1 MRLITLKHTGGT
13 KLNNAH
19 QHPPTSDEKAT
30 SRWHSFNDKEFVK
43 DSLLEE
49 QFGLCCYSE
58 LRADLEGIGYHIEH
72 IEPKSKYPLRTFD
85 YLNLAASAL
94 SSADLEN
101 RAKNDVFGGHAKNN
115 DYDPSLFIS
124 CHDKDCARY
133 FSYLSDGRVVP
144 NDKLS
149 DSEKKQANY
158 TITLL
163 NLNSPYLVNRRK
175 NWYDELDALF
185 EEHADKGWSL
195 EHLASIDLVPTKQK
209 RISQFFSLTR
219 QFFGNVAEQVLTQH
233 APELA

>member
-1 MRLITLKHTGGT
+1 MKLIALKHSGGT
-13 KLNNAH
+13 PLNNAH
-19 QHPPTSDEKAT
+19 QNPPTTAEQAT
-30 SRWHSFNDKEFVK
+30 NRWHSFKDKAFVQN
-43 DSLLEE
+43 SLLDE

-58 LRADLEGIGYHIEH
+58 LRADLEGVGYHIEH

-85 YLNLAASAL
+85 YSNLAASAL

-101 RAKNDVFGGHAKNN
+101 RVKDDVFGGHAKKDN
-115 DYDPSLFIS
+115 YDPNLFIS
-124 CHDKDCARY
+124 CHDNDCARY

-149 DSEKKQANY
+149 DSEKKRAED
-158 TITLL
+158 TIRLL
-163 NLNSPYLVNRRK
+163 NLDSPYLVNRRR
-175 NWYDELDALF
+175 NWYDELDTLF

-195 EHLASIDLVPTKQK
+195 EHLASIDLVPTNQQ

-233 APELA
+233 APELV